1 LHQARENNII
11 KRRVFMKRFN
21 LVVVCLVVLGLVAS
35 ASLSY
40 AAPKSKAAAKVV
52 NANVE
57 GKWYFTVVT
66 PTVTGNPVFTFKQ
79 DGGKL
84 TGTYAGTLGEA
95 PLTGTVKGNDIT
107 FQFSTDPKVP
117 GFVVYTGKVDGNKMS
132 GTIDFAGRA
141 KGTFEGDKIVKK

>member
-1 LHQARENNII
+1 
-11 KRRVFMKRFN
+11 MKRFN

-40 AAPKSKAAAKVV
+40 AAPKKAAAKVV
-52 NANVE
+52 NANVD

-66 PTVTGNPVFTFKQ
+66 PTVTGNPVFEFKQ

-84 TGTYAGTLGEA
+84 TGSYEGKLGSA
-95 PLTGTVKGNDIT
+95 PVTGTVKGNDIT
-107 FQFSTDPKVP
+107 FQFTTDPKAGP
-117 GFVVYTGKVDGNKMS
+117 AIYTGKVAGNKMS
-132 GTIDFAGRA
+132 GTIDFAGKA